1 MTLRLMAVHAH
12 PDDESSK
19 GAATYAAYRAK
30 GAEVM
35 VVSCTGG
42 EAGDILNPGLE
53 SVSHAQR
60 DLAGLRRVEM
70 AAAQEFLGVE
80 HRWLGYVDS
89 GMASEDGSLP
99 LNSFASIP
107 LDISARPLLRLVR
120 EFRPHVLVTYDEN
133 GGYPHPDHIRT
144 HDISMRVWRES
155 GLATHPELGSP
166 WRISK
171 LYYDR
176 TMNGKRADSL
186 LQHIKALD
194 PESPLLERL
203 EQMLAWM
210 RDKPSNVTTQIQID
224 EFFDARDSALR
235 SHASQV
241 APDSGFFAI
250 PRDIEAAAYPYD
262 DFELVDSRVD
272 APTPETDLFSGV
284 DERNDDKQGAA
295 GASE

>member
-19 GAATYAAYRAK
+19 GAATYAAYRAR

-53 SVSHAQR
+53 SVFHAQR

-99 LNSFASIP
+99 VNSFASIP

-144 HDISMRVWRES
+144 HDVSMRVWRES
-155 GLATHPELGSP
+155 GLASHPELGAP

-176 TMNGKRADSL
+176 TMNGKRADNL
-186 LQHIKALD
+186 LQHIKGLD

-284 DERNDDKQGAA
+284 DERNDDKQRSP
-295 GASE
+295 GASA